1 MEASITLK
9 SIAKTFNNNTLL
21 ADLSFGVEKGTSFA
35 LIGGN
40 GSGKSTILKLLVGI
54 VEKDAGIAY
63 INGKDIKNRSIETRS
78 VTGYMSQTIDLDE
91 DLSVIENLIISG
103 RLHGLNSKLAKNNS
117 IHYLEILDMIGLMN
131 KNPRDLSY
139 GDKRK
144 AMFIRSIL
152 HNPDVILLD
161 EPTKGLD
168 PHSRNKIWDIIDKF
182 NPRKTILFSTQ
193 NLEEAEKYADRI
205 AILHDGNIKMD
216 GTLERLIETT
226 DGLSRYVLSFSEPPP
241 EDFFKKIKEN
251 PRILKPS
258 LNGLDFEFYSREK
271 KQFFNAMNIAL
282 NFSLDDIDISTCKL
296 RDLFIG
302 LTDGGLE

>member
-9 SIAKTFNNNTLL
+9 SIAKTFNKSTLL
-21 ADLSFGVEKGTSFA
+21 ADLSFGVEKGTTFS
-35 LIGGN
+35 LIGEN

-117 IHYLEILDMIGLMN
+117 IHYLEILDMIELAN

-144 AMFIRSIL
+144 AMFIRAIL
-152 HNPDVILLD
+152 HSPDVILLD

-226 DGLSRYVLSFSEPPP
+226 HGLSRYVLSFSEPPP